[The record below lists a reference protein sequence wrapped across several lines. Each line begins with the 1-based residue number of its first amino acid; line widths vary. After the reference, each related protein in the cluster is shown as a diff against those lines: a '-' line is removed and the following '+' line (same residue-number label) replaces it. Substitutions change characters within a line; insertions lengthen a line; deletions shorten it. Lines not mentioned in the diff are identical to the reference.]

1 VASRFTPSSKYNTL
15 RMRAGGVGV
24 SGNGRHGRRGRRLML
39 APATMRALRPSS
51 PLAVADEDAY
61 DEDDRR
67 RAEGRAALS
76 RAVSPT
82 VEAS

>member
-1 VASRFTPSSKYNTL
+1 
-15 RMRAGGVGV
+15 MRAGGVGV
-24 SGNGRHGRRGRRLML
+24 SGNGRHGRRGCRLTL
-39 APATMRALRPSS
+39 APATMYALRPSS
-51 PLAVADEDAY
+51 PLAVADEEDAY